1 MRIGL
6 FTDTYLPDINGV
18 ATAVDTLAR
27 ELRQLGH
34 EVFVVTTNLAGH
46 SRIEREGN
54 LIRIPG
60 IVLKSLYSYR
70 VSSPI
75 SPRNFDVLKDV
86 PLDLIHIHTEYGIGY
101 FGRILAWIR
110 DIPLVYTYHSMY
122 KDFTYLI
129 SHGNRV
135 VDAAVGK
142 FFSVF
147 SRRWAE
153 APAEFTTPSEKT
165 AKALRSYG
173 IERYI
178 SVIPNGVDLSEYAP
192 TPEIIEQ
199 AEKIKKG
206 LGLEGKTILSVVG
219 RVGQEKGIDFL
230 LECLRRYID
239 ETGDENVRILIVGDG
254 PYLTQVHER
263 VKDLWLENYA
273 VFAGRVPHD
282 HIPAYYA
289 LSTALLTGS
298 KSETQGLTVNEA
310 MAARCPVLAR
320 HDASFQAVED
330 GVTGFFFSDAD
341 TFTSR
346 LTRLLHMDAK
356 ERERMLDTAQ
366 ERNRERFSPARF
378 AEEMLKVYARAIR
391 KYW

>member
-34 EVFVVTTNLAGH
+34 EVFVVTTNLARH

-153 APAEFTTPSEKT
+153 APAEFTTPSEKIRDT
-165 AKALRSYG
+165 GRFQYPEGEKYPYG
-173 IERYI
+173 DYHPACWYYLQYGGSHGMEDMAHAIKDSCNIYFFTLGDRLGGWYRGVLGFFVRHLWVGMGVSVAMVVLFAAACLNTRMVLMPEMDQGMVSVSISTPIGSEVEETSAYADRVVAIAQEEIPELESLYYI
-178 SVIPNGVDLSEYAP
+178 A
-192 TPEIIEQ
+192 Q
-199 AEKIKKG
+199 AESA
-206 LGLEGKTILSVVG
+206 SVTLNLVG
-219 RVGQEKGIDFL
+219 RTERDRSSGEVADSLRPL
-230 LECLRRYID
+230 LQDLAGCEITVNAMDMTAMLGGYSA
-239 ETGDENVRILIVGDG
+239 EVYVENQICIAQVLIVG
-254 PYLTQVHER
+254 QVPQTY
-263 VKDLWLENYA
+263 V
-273 VFAGRVPHD
+273 
-282 HIPAYYA
+282 
-289 LSTALLTGS
+289 
-298 KSETQGLTVNEA
+298 Q
-310 MAARCPVLAR
+310 
-320 HDASFQAVED
+320 
-330 GVTGFFFSDAD
+330 
-341 TFTSR
+341 
-346 LTRLLHMDAK
+346 
-356 ERERMLDTAQ
+356 
-366 ERNRERFSPARF
+366 
-378 AEEMLKVYARAIR
+378 
-391 KYW
+391 